1 MFPLMPLAGHS
12 RSCAVIAPRALRSLP
27 MRAIVQ
33 RASHARV
40 VVDGDTVGAIGP
52 GLCVLV
58 GVTHGDTEEQARR
71 LADKLWKLRIFS
83 DADDK
88 MNLSV
93 ADVGGEV
100 LVISQFTLY
109 GDARKGNRP
118 SYIEAA
124 RPDVAAPLIDLVCS
138 ELRDRGATVATG
150 MFGADM
156 KVEILN
162 DGPVTISL
170 EL

>member
-1 MFPLMPLAGHS
+1 M
-12 RSCAVIAPRALRSLP
+12 
-27 MRAIVQ
+27 
-33 RASHARV
+33 
-40 VVDGDTVGAIGP
+40 
-52 GLCVLV
+52 LV